1 MRMYHTILLFFICLH
16 LHAQFQQFRRVQ
28 SLEVFVGSNVTR
40 ILTAPTGP
48 YPVEKSLVPGLGWQA
63 GAVAH
68 LGKANSKLRMRTGL
82 IAIYRHYHDHFL
94 FFQDLDAGGYWITRS
109 KQNHYHDLELPILF
123 TREFSLS
130 RAVKICPTIGVVP
143 AWRLRELYK
152 IRSDLLFP
160 DGTQVV
166 FQRTIRSRFNHKGP
180 FNRFNF
186 YASFQW
192 QHTYESG
199 RTLIVEPSFRFNIQP
214 FFEGSGLSGPEDETI
229 SFGLNVGVLL
239 NRKLKPQER

>member
-1 MRMYHTILLFFICLH
+1 MYHTILLFFICLH

-40 ILTAPTGP
+40 ILTTPTGP
-48 YPVEKSLVPGLGWQA
+48 YQVEKSLVPGLGWQA

-68 LGKANSKLRMRTGL
+68 LGKANSKLRMRIGL

-152 IRSDLLFP
+152 LRTEGLFA
-160 DGTQVV
+160 DGTQLVDQLT
-166 FQRTIRSRFNHKGP
+166 FRSRFNHKGP

-214 FFEGSGLSGPEDETI
+214 FFEGSGLVGPEDETI

-239 NRKLKPQER
+239 NRKLKPQEL

>member
-1 MRMYHTILLFFICLH
+1 M
-16 LHAQFQQFRRVQ
+16 
-28 SLEVFVGSNVTR
+28 
-40 ILTAPTGP
+40 
-48 YPVEKSLVPGLGWQA
+48 PGLGWQA

-68 LGKANSKLRMRTGL
+68 LGKANSKLRMRIGV
-82 IAIYRHYHDHFL
+82 IAIYRHYKEHL
-94 FFQDLDAGGYWITRS
+94 IFFQGFDTGDFWVLS
-109 KQNHYHDLELPILF
+109 NQKNQYHDLELPVLL

-214 FFEGSGLSGPEDETI
+214 FFEGSGLVGPEDETI

-239 NRKLKPQER
+239 NRKLKPQEL